1 MIPLDRSDPAPY
13 LTLPATRTSPVD
25 RPNPRHLTWEG
36 SRVRPEQRERLL
48 GQQGCVVW
56 LTGLSGS
63 GKSTIS
69 RLLER
74 RLVDSGRLAFVLD
87 GDNIRQGLNADLGFS
102 PEDRAE
108 NIRRIGHVAGLLA
121 EAGVIAIVAFI
132 APYRAGREQAR
143 RAAPAGR
150 FVEVFLDVPLEV
162 CERRDPKGL
171 YRKAR
176 AGELT
181 DFTGIQAPYEPPESP
196 EVRIDTSAMSPEES
210 VEHLLHALRER
221 GFVPPDTGGG
231 DQVPRRRR

>member
-1 MIPLDRSDPAPY
+1 MDEPRSRY
-13 LTLPATRTSPVD
+13 
-25 RPNPRHLTWEG
+25 LTWES
-36 SRVRPEQRERLL
+36 SRVTPEQRERLL

-74 RLVDSGRLAFVLD
+74 RLVDSGQLAYVLD
-87 GDNIRQGLNADLGFS
+87 GDNLRQGLNADLGFS

-121 EAGVIAIVAFI
+121 DAGLVAIAAFI
-132 APYRAGREQAR
+132 SPYREGRRCAR

-150 FVEVFLDVPLEV
+150 FVEVFLDVPVEV
-162 CERRDPKGL
+162 CEERDPKGL

-176 AGELT
+176 AGELS
-181 DFTGIQAPYEPPESP
+181 DFTGVQAPYEPPESP
-196 EVRIDTSAMSPEES
+196 EVRIDTSTMTPEES

-221 GFVPPDTGGG
+221 GFVPPDTAGG
-231 DQVPRRRR
+231 DRVTRTRR